1 MKNFEKNNIDSLS
14 DVFAAWIGGYPE
26 TSFEYRQFI
35 AQSGLEGIINI
46 YDVENILFHNAFFP
60 PEATDKIYAI
70 IPPCFKFKN
79 KKYEYALF
87 RTTFK
92 KLNNKMINLPNSGVI
107 NISLSALSKITKEK
121 IDDKNKYMED
131 NKTKFRNHNAAVRNP
146 DIWKQNYERRKLTM
160 TEEDL
165 AKVREKAR
173 IRSSKRYREHR
184 EEVLAKNRQS
194 RARKNTSFLEQLERR
209 LQQRQ
214 YYKEHKEVISER
226 RKAWRTNL
234 KEENPELLKAIDKK
248 HNDSEKRSKRD
259 KAYYLKHK
267 DEISARAKANPK
279 TAMYK
284 RRYKLKQRLKK
295 TGPVI
300 SSLLLGIINS
310 KEK

>member
-1 MKNFEKNNIDSLS
+1 MKNTIFTGAATAIVTPLNKNGVDYESLGRLIEWQIENGIDAIVS
-14 DVFAAWIGGYPE
+14 VGTTG
-26 TSFEYRQFI
+26 
-35 AQSGLEGIINI
+35 EGST
-46 YDVENILFHNAFFP
+46 L
-60 PEATDKIYAI
+60 TD
-70 IPPCFKFKN
+70 
-79 KKYEYALF
+79 
-87 RTTFK
+87 
-92 KLNNKMINLPNSGVI
+92 
-107 NISLSALSKITKEK
+107 
-121 IDDKNKYMED
+121 
-131 NKTKFRNHNAAVRNP
+131 
-146 DIWKQNYERRKLTM
+146 
-160 TEEDL
+160 
-165 AKVREKAR
+165 
-173 IRSSKRYREHR
+173 
-184 EEVLAKNRQS
+184 
-194 RARKNTSFLEQLERR
+194 
-209 LQQRQ
+209 
-214 YYKEHKEVISER
+214 KEHKEVISER